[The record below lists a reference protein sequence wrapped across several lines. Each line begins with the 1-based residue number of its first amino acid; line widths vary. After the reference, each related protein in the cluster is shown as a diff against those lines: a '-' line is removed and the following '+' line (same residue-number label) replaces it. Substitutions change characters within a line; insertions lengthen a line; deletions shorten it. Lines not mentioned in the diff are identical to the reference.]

1 MKAFTGVVN
10 IYININMMKIFS
22 RDNTKSERL
31 GTEKEAY
38 RHKNTNIS
46 ANKHVV
52 LIIHASTVL

>member
-10 IYININMMKIFS
+10 IYINIHMMTIFQETI
-22 RDNTKSERL
+22 TKTERL

-38 RHKNTNIS
+38 RHKKTNIS